1 MKRSCFLVLFL
12 ASVFTAEDFTRLN
25 LRPSGCQIVVD
36 KPEVVSKGIASEIV
50 VRVEKHE
57 AHDDISV
64 NIESFGNYSKSM
76 GLREGYT
83 REFFTEITTQK
94 LGNNHFNICVTGC
107 SECKEIALYS
117 IPAPLTLLPP
127 ILTVILAIL
136 TRQVLLSLS
145 CGVFSAAMISSAYN
159 PVDALVETFNSYI
172 ILPFLDPGKA
182 GVLVFSCIMAGLIEI
197 LEKTGGAKGFANKMF
212 NLATS
217 VYHASILTVTVCFA
231 FFFDDFASIMIAG
244 KSLGPLV
251 SQLGLSVQKFSLIV
265 HTMAVVVASLC
276 PLSSWAGIQIGYIES
291 SFALAGMEVSGFS
304 YLVQSIPYRFFA
316 VSSLLGVVVYVVLDK
331 DIAPMITYEEAL
343 AEENEQPEDL
353 ESKHTIQE
361 ESLEEKEKEEEEDGD
376 KIPERW
382 YNAIVPLVTLVAISL
397 LRMYYDGKAAIEAS
411 EDGMGITF
419 LNCVSRCNSINCL
432 IVGTSV
438 SLLLTLV
445 MIPAQRIMGISKCLE
460 HFVEGVKSMSEPMMI
475 LILAWALGI
484 AMNNI
489 HTSQFIALALG
500 DNMPVEYFP
509 ALVCVIGYAMSYSS
523 GSSLGTQGIIFPLVI
538 PVIVTLTSE
547 EDIYI
552 KTIAAAFSSSV
563 FGNLCSPIADTTI
576 AGVLFTGCPML
587 DHIKVMTTFCLPMA
601 ALSLIFGDLL
611 VGLELYPYWLSYL
624 IVIAILVVVMLVF
637 GRSPGRR
644 SFLQRLR
651 GMPRW
656 KSSDSSE
663 SSDGSSSTNEN
674 THLLSK
680 PE

>member
-1 MKRSCFLVLFL
+1 MKRFGFLVLLL

-25 LRPSGCQIVVD
+25 LHPSGCQIVVD

-57 AHDDISV
+57 AQDDISV
-64 NIESFGNYSKSM
+64 NIESYGNYSKSM

-83 REFFTEITTQK
+83 REFFTEITTET

-127 ILTVILAIL
+127 ILTVVLAIF

-212 NLATS
+212 KLASS

-291 SFALAGMEVSGFS
+291 AFALAGMEVSGFS

-331 DIAPMITYEEAL
+331 DIVPMITYEEAL
-343 AEENEQPEDL
+343 AEENAQPEDL

-361 ESLEEKEKEEEEDGD
+361 EEAREEEEKEDT
-376 KIPERW
+376 IPERW

-397 LRMYYDGKAAIEAS
+397 LRMYYDGKAAIEES
-411 EDGMGITF
+411 EDRMDLTF

-445 MIPAQRIMGISKCLE
+445 MIPAQRIMGLSKCLE

-538 PVIVTLTSE
+538 PVIVTLTTE

-611 VGLELYPYWLSYL
+611 VGLDLYPYWLSYL
-624 IVIAILVVVMLVF
+624 IVIAILVVVMMVF
-637 GRSPGRR
+637 GRRPGRR
-644 SFLQRLR
+644 SALQRLR

-663 SSDGSSSTNEN
+663 SSDGSSSTNEK